1 MYETGGTTG
10 MMMFG
15 MMVFRVCLL
24 DLKRLSRTDRDMRTA
39 VVMYVHG
46 VGLLNQRRRRES
58 QSGLRFEMGG
68 RSAELEL
75 P

>member
-1 MYETGGTTG
+1 VLTDVDTGPQVMVETGGTTG
-10 MMMFG
+10 MMMSG

-46 VGLLNQRRRRES
+46 VG
-58 QSGLRFEMGG
+58 F
-68 RSAELEL
+68 
-75 P
+75 